1 MLKFQTVREWGMAGL
16 SPDRIEPHAVYQLLP
31 FPTAGFVN
39 TRALAT
45 GHQLPRQEC
54 SVKALAG
61 Q

>member
-16 SPDRIEPHAVYQLLP
+16 SPDRARAPRGVSAASL
-31 FPTAGFVN
+31 PTAGFVN

-45 GHQLPRQEC
+45 GHQLPRQEG